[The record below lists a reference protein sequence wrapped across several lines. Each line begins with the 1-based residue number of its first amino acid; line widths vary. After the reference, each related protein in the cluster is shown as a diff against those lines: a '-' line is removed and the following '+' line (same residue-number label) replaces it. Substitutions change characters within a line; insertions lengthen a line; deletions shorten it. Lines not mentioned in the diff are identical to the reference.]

1 MLAQGR
7 QRNRYSGW
15 AQQQRQRCVIAEG
28 GHGFLSSSGDRSG
41 STHVRAS
48 HPSGDGIPEENI
60 MSSIDREQR
69 IEEIELGLAG
79 LFASPKAPSVHCYED
94 GSRLHFQLSWVV
106 ESKGDTSLDS
116 RCVIAVRF
124 AEPQIDRYA
133 AMDTAQRR
141 AFRDRLGAFVRQ
153 RFDEQ
158 YNPPPLEGDCSIELD
173 VDDTLLD
180 VQDIGNSYP

>member
-1 MLAQGR
+1 MR
-7 QRNRYSGW
+7 
-15 AQQQRQRCVIAEG
+15 
-28 GHGFLSSSGDRSG
+28 
-41 STHVRAS
+41 
-48 HPSGDGIPEENI
+48 P
-60 MSSIDREQR
+60 IDREQR

-79 LFASPKAPSVHCYED
+79 LFVSPKAPSVHCYEE

-106 ESKGDTSLDS
+106 ESKRDTSLDS

-141 AFRDRLGAFVRQ
+141 AFRDGLGAFIRQ
-153 RFDEQ
+153 CFNER
-158 YNPPPLEGDCSIELD
+158 YRPPPLEGDCSIELD
-173 VDDTLLD
+173 VDDRLLE